1 MAFYLFK
8 ANYSAEAIKAMIA
21 EPQDREAAGRK
32 IIEALGG
39 KLHHFFIALGEA
51 DAIAIIEAPDD
62 TTMVAASLVVS
73 ASGNLTNVST
83 TKLLTMSEAMDAM
96 GKAGAVASAYA
107 PPTG

>member
-8 ANYSAEAIKAMIA
+8 ANYTADSIKAMIS

-32 IIEALGG
+32 IIEAIGG
-39 KLHHFFIALGEA
+39 KLHHFFIALGDS

-62 TTMVAASLVVS
+62 IAMVAGSLIVS
-73 ASGNLTNVST
+73 ASGGLTNVST
-83 TKLLTMSEAMDAM
+83 TKLLTMPEAMEAM
-96 GKAGAVASAYA
+96 GKARDVASAYV